1 MMRLGSRVLAFASL
15 LLAISFLTA
24 EKAQAIP
31 ALQLGPG
38 AGSWTYDLTTQTWVT
53 PDNPLQL
60 AATANATMADGGDG
74 AYAWNTLG
82 TSQLAYLVV
91 SAVPR
96 TPLTEPPSL
105 FDITVE
111 NDSLALSLFASGNG
125 APPLND
131 PNDLAPHGIFDTYFE
146 VYEFNFDGALVG
158 ISDTQPGGTGTGQGY
173 LELFDITINSLA
185 PTVQRLHFDLFTV
198 QGTTGWDPNGPAD
211 RRLVEAFAPFSHD
224 AEVVPEP
231 SSALL
236 FGVGALIASAG
247 MRRHRP

>member
-1 MMRLGSRVLAFASL
+1 MRLGSRVLAFASL
-15 LLAISFLTA
+15 LLAVSVLTA
-24 EKAQAIP
+24 DKAQAIP

-38 AGSWTYDLTTQTWVT
+38 IGSWSYDTVTDTWVT
-53 PDNPLQL
+53 GDNPLQL
-60 AATANATMADGGDG
+60 EATANATTLNGGNG
-74 AYAWNTLG
+74 NYAWDNLDP
-82 TSQLAYLVV
+82 SRFAYLVV
-91 SAVPR
+91 SAIPM

-111 NDSLALSLFASGNG
+111 NDGAVLSLFNSGNG

-131 PNDLAPHGIFDTYFE
+131 PNSLAPHDIFDTYFE
-146 VYEFNFDGALVG
+146 IYEFSFDGALVG

-173 LELFDITINSLA
+173 LELFDITINSMA
-185 PTVQRLHFDLFTV
+185 PSVQRLHFDLFTV
-198 QGTTGWDPNGPAD
+198 QGAAGWAPDGPASN
-211 RRLVEAFAPFSHD
+211 RLVEAFAPFSHD

-247 MRRHRP
+247 LRRRRP